1 MKRVIGVT
9 EKQAEA
15 IKNIEHYTSHRFIG
29 ISSKE
34 ATRFIARY
42 RREYQRN
49 AKKNHYLGGIL

>member
-1 MKRVIGVT
+1 VKKIIRIT

-15 IKNIEHYTSHRFIG
+15 IKNIERYTSHRFIG

-42 RREYQRN
+42 RRESQRN
-49 AKKNHYLGGIL
+49 AKRRTT

>member
-1 MKRVIGVT
+1 MKRIIGVT
-9 EKQAEA
+9 EKQVEA

-49 AKKNHYLGGIL
+49 AKRRTT

>member
-1 MKRVIGVT
+1 MKRIIGIT
-9 EKQAEA
+9 EKQAEC
-15 IKNIEHYTSHRFIG
+15 IRDIEHYTSHRFIG

-49 AKKNHYLGGIL
+49 AKRRTT